1 MLVREEDFVLEQTF
15 RKYGK
20 KSCLCSSAGVGK
32 SRGGRSSRKQ
42 LSRDHANQH
51 RACAGPHCQQVYGEE
66 WEPPLLSPPKDP
78 RPLNNGEL
86 GWDRRLDKMTS
97 RIRHYCLQ

>member
-1 MLVREEDFVLEQTF
+1 MLAIISTEPALGPTAS
-15 RKYGK
+15 K
-20 KSCLCSSAGVGK
+20 CT
-32 SRGGRSSRKQ
+32 GRSGIVRMQ
-42 LSRDHANQH
+42 
-51 RACAGPHCQQVYGEE
+51 

-97 RIRHYCLQ
+97 RIRYYCFQ